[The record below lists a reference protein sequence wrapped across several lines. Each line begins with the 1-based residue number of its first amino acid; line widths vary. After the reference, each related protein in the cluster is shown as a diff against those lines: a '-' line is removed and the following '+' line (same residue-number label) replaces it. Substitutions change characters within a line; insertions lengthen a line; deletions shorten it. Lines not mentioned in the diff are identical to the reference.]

1 MYSKL
6 QKITFFSFCLFL
18 SVQGLFSSSDS
29 CKELKDL
36 IHKSYSETILYITNH
51 IETLKEKQQSCID
64 ILVKNG
70 KLEELDYYLNE
81 LAKKGVDYRE
91 NLSVSINTMKKALDE
106 INNKHRF
113 EKKQYQTVYPA
124 FRWAQSLE
132 DIFIEI
138 KFAHRFE
145 VKEYQ
150 TISPAFKWAQSLEDV
165 FIEIKYAH
173 RHDSPGCLEIKD
185 MNIDIKNDS
194 VSFEGF
200 CVLGDVPIKIDFKI
214 DTFKGLNVSDCSHG
228 AGSVGRY
235 QLTLK
240 KGEKSYWKKLLKED
254 SPIPLNMKV
263 WFEMKEKYHE
273 ELKEFEEKEE
283 KENDNIDKL
292 LDKIEKKKKKGGK
305 KKKDKGKANTNETV
319 SDTNNNNHHNDKKH
333 TNKTTDL

>member
-138 KFAHRFE
+138 KFAHRF
-145 VKEYQ
+145 
-150 TISPAFKWAQSLEDV
+150 
-165 FIEIKYAH
+165 
-173 RHDSPGCLEIKD
+173 DSPGCLEIKD
-185 MNIDIKNDS
+185 MNVDIKNDS
-194 VSFEGF
+194 VKFEGY

-319 SDTNNNNHHNDKKH
+319 SDNTNNNNHHNDKKH

>member
-138 KFAHRFE
+138 KFAHRF
-145 VKEYQ
+145 
-150 TISPAFKWAQSLEDV
+150 
-165 FIEIKYAH
+165 
-173 RHDSPGCLEIKD
+173 DSPGCLEIKD
-185 MNIDIKNDS
+185 MNVDIKNDS
-194 VSFEGF
+194 VKFEGY

-305 KKKDKGKANTNETV
+305 KKKDKGKVNTNETV
-319 SDTNNNNHHNDKKH
+319 SDTNNNNHHNDKKAY
-333 TNKTTDL
+333 K

>member
-1 MYSKL
+1 MYSKF

-138 KFAHRFE
+138 KFAHRF
-145 VKEYQ
+145 
-150 TISPAFKWAQSLEDV
+150 
-165 FIEIKYAH
+165 
-173 RHDSPGCLEIKD
+173 DSPGCLEIKD
-185 MNIDIKNDS
+185 MNVDIKNDS
-194 VSFEGF
+194 VTFEGY

-305 KKKDKGKANTNETV
+305 KKKDKGKANTNETI

>member
-138 KFAHRFE
+138 KFAHRF
-145 VKEYQ
+145 
-150 TISPAFKWAQSLEDV
+150 
-165 FIEIKYAH
+165 
-173 RHDSPGCLEIKD
+173 DSPGCLEIKD
-185 MNIDIKNDS
+185 MNVDIKNDS
-194 VSFEGF
+194 VTFEGY

-305 KKKDKGKANTNETV
+305 KKKDKGKVNTNETV

>member
-138 KFAHRFE
+138 KFAHRF
-145 VKEYQ
+145 
-150 TISPAFKWAQSLEDV
+150 
-165 FIEIKYAH
+165 
-173 RHDSPGCLEIKD
+173 DSPGCLEIKD
-185 MNIDIKNDS
+185 MNVDIKNDS
-194 VSFEGF
+194 VKFEGY

-273 ELKEFEEKEE
+273 ELKEFEKKEE

>member
-1 MYSKL
+1 MYINL

-138 KFAHRFE
+138 KFAHRF
-145 VKEYQ
+145 
-150 TISPAFKWAQSLEDV
+150 
-165 FIEIKYAH
+165 
-173 RHDSPGCLEIKD
+173 DSPGCLEIKD
-185 MNIDIKNDS
+185 MNVDIKNDS
-194 VSFEGF
+194 VKFEGY

>member
-138 KFAHRFE
+138 KFAHRF
-145 VKEYQ
+145 
-150 TISPAFKWAQSLEDV
+150 
-165 FIEIKYAH
+165 
-173 RHDSPGCLEIKD
+173 DSPGCLEIKD
-185 MNIDIKNDS
+185 MNVDIKNDS
-194 VSFEGF
+194 VKFEGY

-305 KKKDKGKANTNETV
+305 KKKDKGKGKEYNYILYLFHSKYCHLNIRNSYNIV
-319 SDTNNNNHHNDKKH
+319 FLYNIS
-333 TNKTTDL
+333 